1 MPRRAADTNVLVR
14 ILADDGTEQVARAR
28 ALLREGIFL
37 GVTVMLETEWVLR
50 SRYKY
55 SRQEINELMSGLL
68 RMPNVEVVKG
78 ARLREAILAHRKG
91 LDFADALHLYM
102 AEDCEEFITFDKDF
116 VQVAQGLTGVPMV
129 REP

>member
-1 MPRRAADTNVLVR
+1 
-14 ILADDGTEQVARAR
+14 
-28 ALLREGIFL
+28 
-37 GVTVMLETEWVLR
+37 
-50 SRYKY
+50 
-55 SRQEINELMSGLL
+55 
-68 RMPNVEVVKG
+68 
-78 ARLREAILAHRKG
+78 